1 MHAPFDEA
9 VRPPRA
15 GAPPLT
21 YMDLMK
27 RTVSVES
34 LPGTFSSS
42 NLLPLESVAV
52 TAHVGC
58 ARGLVRQA
66 LRPTCEQGG
75 PQ

>member
-9 VRPPRA
+9 VQPPRA

-52 TAHVGC
+52 TAHE
-58 ARGLVRQA
+58 LVREGLCRQA
-66 LRPTCEQGG
+66 SKGHVWG
-75 PQ
+75 